1 MNSFLNTH
9 YTQTFYIYAWK
20 EVILTSEFFLL
31 AYFVI
36 LASAFQ
42 HESESRTA
50 RIYGLVRYGPATL
63 KGQLNWSPVGTVYG
77 QVTQASNRHT
87 GTVAAKYNYRIFCPL
102 LMAAQI
108 NCVLYN
114 YSQKLRHVFA
124 KVFIRILHSFSR
136 EKFR

>member
-20 EVILTSEFFLL
+20 EVILTVAFFLL

-42 HESESRTA
+42 SNTA
-50 RIYGLVRYGPATL
+50 GNGLVCLGPAML
-63 KGQLNWSPVGTVYG
+63 KGQLVTCRDSLWPGHTAVQSEHRYRRCKIQLQNILPSSYSSLNELCSVQLLVKTSACFRDHFCQSVYG
-77 QVTQASNRHT
+77 
-87 GTVAAKYNYRIFCPL
+87 KE
-102 LMAAQI
+102 
-108 NCVLYN
+108 
-114 YSQKLRHVFA
+114 
-124 KVFIRILHSFSR
+124 ILHTFSG